1 MVWGSLS
8 QNYRGLYVVFYKTL
22 TIAWYES
29 LRSSRVSQPSC
40 FNIGVT

>member
-22 TIAWYES
+22 TIGTKACVVQECPNQAV
-29 LRSSRVSQPSC
+29 L
-40 FNIGVT
+40 T